1 MLGIKYKT
9 KDLDDDDHVFNPA
22 NTELTLFRITIFSYF

>member
-9 KDLDDDDHVFNPA
+9 KDLEDDDHVFNPV
-22 NTELTLFRITIFSYF
+22 NTELTLFRIMIFSYF